1 VYVGKHIVAVVMA
14 AVACCCSWYV
24 YRVMGK
30 KEGVTEQ
37 ELAAPLTALVA
48 ACVSI
53 VMAVF
58 NAAWYL
64 LYDREDLKAWRDER
78 RNQAGPQLRKLLD
91 CIRNEADNFDKL
103 HNGKPPFSQY
113 TEIKPFEL
121 LKKDLQPI
129 SDLWGYRR
137 WVKKLLAEISRVEA
151 MPTGQ
156 KNVVA
161 FLPLV
166 KKLEQK
172 LEVDVKGYPK
182 SEK

>member
-1 VYVGKHIVAVVMA
+1 
-14 AVACCCSWYV
+14 
-24 YRVMGK
+24 
-30 KEGVTEQ
+30 
-37 ELAAPLTALVA
+37 
-48 ACVSI
+48 
-53 VMAVF
+53 
-58 NAAWYL
+58 
-64 LYDREDLKAWRDER
+64 
-78 RNQAGPQLRKLLD
+78 
-91 CIRNEADNFDKL
+91 
-103 HNGKPPFSQY
+103 
-113 TEIKPFEL
+113 
-121 LKKDLQPI
+121 LQPI